1 MEFTMIETGWLS
13 ILPPIIAIALALLT
27 KEVYS
32 SLFAGILI
40 GGLFFS
46 GFSFEGTFNHIL
58 NDGLIKVLS
67 DPYLFSR
74 VRMTLA
80 AVLSDW
86 SLRMV
91 SLSAGMPPM
100 YFFHLSVE

>member
-1 MEFTMIETGWLS
+1 MNFIGTFWSLVPA
-13 ILPPIIAIALALLT
+13 LIAICLALIT

-67 DPYLFSR
+67 DPYNVGILIFLVILGALVALMNKGNECTKYYKEDEYSDIVR
-74 VRMTLA
+74 VR
-80 AVLSDW
+80 
-86 SLRMV
+86 
-91 SLSAGMPPM
+91 
-100 YFFHLSVE
+100 